1 MTGVFAEFER
11 AMIQERVK
19 AGLDRARAQ
28 GKVPGRPKV
37 PPKVE
42 RAILKARKKGTGMVA
57 IAKHV
62 GCGVGTV
69 QRVLSESRKA
79 S

>member
-19 AGLDRARAQ
+19 AGLERARAQ
-28 GKVPGRPKV
+28 GKVLGRPKV
-37 PPKVE
+37 PPKTE
-42 RAILKARKKGTGMVA
+42 RAILRAREKGMGMIS
-57 IAKHV
+57 IAKQV

-69 QRVLSESRKA
+69 QRILSQN
-79 S
+79 